1 MLDHKLQNTLRV
13 RTVCA
18 GKLILP
24 VFAGWQHHVE
34 SFVDVP
40 YVSTQSRDMFTVRV
54 LTIVLC
60 VELVDWQEVG
70 RCKM

>member
-1 MLDHKLQNTLRV
+1 
-13 RTVCA
+13 
-18 GKLILP
+18 LP

-60 VELVDWQEVG
+60 VELVDGQEVG